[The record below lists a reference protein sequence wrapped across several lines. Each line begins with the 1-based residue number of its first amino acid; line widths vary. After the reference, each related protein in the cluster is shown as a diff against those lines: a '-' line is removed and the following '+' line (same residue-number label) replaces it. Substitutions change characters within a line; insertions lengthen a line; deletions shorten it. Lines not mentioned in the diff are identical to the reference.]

1 MAFDP
6 GLLARLDDAEER
18 RAAWRRVIVR
28 LSEEDGGPSPLE
40 GLAPDE
46 VVKGVRAALDAGLA
60 DDVAF
65 VDAPRAGAALYAL
78 ASALPPGTPEQ
89 RELGRKVFARL
100 LGGDAHT
107 FVAIATSMALAGGK
121 AFASAPVHAR
131 IGLVV
136 ELPLAHGVHDGALA
150 LALVGRRQLGRD
162 WVVGPSRGSLA
173 ARRLSARLIE
183 RAACEASRRAARGDP
198 FALRWLEAEALRS
211 AAARLHADRESLV
224 WRHAAVARGMV
235 APFVD
240 GGVERLVQDLSSNLS
255 PTEWRRA
262 ATAVGALVGVRP
274 GPGAE
279 RARALLAS
287 DVLAKDPG
295 VAGALVWGLTR
306 SMEAELDASLELL
319 AEVARDA
326 PVAAAEAFG
335 DLALEWPGV
344 DSVAQIVREVA
355 RALDAT
361 NDDDAHVLARQIR
374 EDLGDCE
381 TRPEAVRPI
390 IAGALDAF
398 ASQGAQ
404 AAIAYARPAVDA
416 ASASLDALD
425 LAGAASNAALGRRS
439 LLGEL
444 RDLDVAWLR
453 GGALVELARLDDATR
468 GKDTAHL
475 GEALDRSR
483 ERLAEWV
490 LAREAA
496 SDASVAVAAR
506 ALRVLVH
513 LVDTDL
519 GDDEAGAAKLRK
531 RWGAVVGALLSR
543 FEGVQPV
550 ALRRATTASL
560 ARLIDTL
567 VRAGVIDPVDAVLAC
582 AAQGADVDRFEVLAE
597 ASMDASVR
605 HAMARYATFVTAVAS
620 AAGEAIVDALDAW
633 TADMVPDHTVRAETL
648 RKVLHRLGQALRAIV
663 RARSLRDLSSAR
675 GTEADVVA
683 AFETAVEQLV
693 RMTRGARARLVP
705 ATATAAPQAEDG
717 AAVALAVEIA
727 RVLSG
732 TQNNIAE
739 AALEHTRHRAR
750 ELPTVLGRVC
760 ENVISRVADL
770 PADDIEPPQSLGR
783 STGEADLPAWLPPR
797 RTLGGFYVLGRL
809 GSGGGGSVFVAQ
821 RVEDRL
827 DATAERFALK
837 VPNYAMV
844 ATGTMSEPEFLQMFR
859 SEASALLTLPEHPN
873 LARFVTFDSGCR
885 PKPILV
891 MELVNGVT
899 LEHVIQARAL
909 DAARALAILDDI
921 AAGLGALH
929 AVGVGHL
936 DVKPSNVVLRV
947 APGEKGR
954 NGQAVLVDFGLAG
967 RHVRPGCASGSYGA
981 PEVWTDVRD
990 AAPSAADVYSFACL
1004 AFETLTGRVLF
1015 SAVDE
1020 VAVIAQHVAHDGL
1033 PDALRV
1039 ASNQPGMAGL
1049 VEVLFSML
1057 RRDPSA
1063 RPSMS
1068 EARVSLSRLGRALA
1082 RQRWPFAEPRAAR

>member
-6 GLLARLDDAEER
+6 GLLARLDDAQER

-28 LSEEDGGPSPLE
+28 LVEQDGGPSPLE
-40 GLAPDE
+40 GLDPDE

-60 DDVAF
+60 DDVPF

-121 AFASAPVHAR
+121 AFASAPVRAR

-136 ELPLAHGVHDGALA
+136 EMPLSHGVHDGGLALA
-150 LALVGRRQLGRD
+150 LAGRRQLGRE

-183 RAACEASRRAARGDP
+183 RAACEASRRASRGDP

-211 AAARLHADRESLV
+211 AAGRLHADRESLV
-224 WRHAAVARGMV
+224 WRHAAIARGVV

-240 GGVERLVQDLSSNLS
+240 GGMERLAQDLSPNLS

-262 ATAVGALVGVRP
+262 ATAIGALVGVRP
-274 GPGAE
+274 GVGAE
-279 RARALLAS
+279 HTRALLGS

-295 VAGALVWGLTR
+295 VAGALVWGLAR
-306 SMEAELDASLELL
+306 SMEAELEASLELL
-319 AEVARDA
+319 REVARNA

-335 DLALEWPGV
+335 DLALEWPRV
-344 DSVAQIVREVA
+344 EPVAQVVREVA
-355 RALDAT
+355 MALDAT
-361 NDDDAHVLARQIR
+361 SDDDAHVLGRQLR

-381 TRPEAVRPI
+381 PPPEAVRPL
-390 IAGALDAF
+390 IARALGAF

-404 AAIAYARPAVDA
+404 AAIAFARPAVDA
-416 ASASLDALD
+416 AEASLDALD
-425 LAGAASNAALGRRS
+425 LAGGGAEGALGRRS

-453 GGALVELARLDDATR
+453 GGALVELARMDDSTR
-468 GKDTAHL
+468 GKDTEHL
-475 GEALDRSR
+475 GEALDRAR

-496 SDASVAVAAR
+496 SDASVVVAAR

-519 GDDEAGAAKLRK
+519 GDDDAGAAKLRK
-531 RWGAVVGALLSR
+531 RWGGVAGALLSR

-567 VRAGVIDPVDAVLAC
+567 VRSGVVDPVDAVLAC

-597 ASMDASVR
+597 ASMDAAVR
-605 HAMARYATFVTAVAS
+605 HAMARYGTFVTAVG
-620 AAGEAIVDALDAW
+620 AATGAAVVDALDAW
-633 TADMVPDHTVRAETL
+633 TVDLVPDHTVRAETL
-648 RKVLHRLGQALRAIV
+648 RKVLHRLGQALRTIAG
-663 RARSLRDLSSAR
+663 ARSLRDLSSAR

-683 AFETAVEQLV
+683 AFETAVEQLG

-705 ATATAAPQAEDG
+705 ATVREAPEPEDG
-717 AAVALAVEIA
+717 AAVTLAVEVA

-732 TQNNIAE
+732 TQQEIAGP
-739 AALEHTRHRAR
+739 ALERAR
-750 ELPTVLGRVC
+750 RGANELAPALGRVC
-760 ENVISRVADL
+760 EHFIARVVEL
-770 PADDIEPPQSLGR
+770 PADDLEPPQSLGR
-783 STGEADLPAWLPPR
+783 AAGTDDLPAWLPLR

-827 DATAERFALK
+827 DPTAERFALK

-859 SEASALLTLPEHPN
+859 SEASALLALPEHPN

-891 MELVNGVT
+891 MELVAGVT
-899 LEHVIQARAL
+899 LEHVIEARAL
-909 DAARALAILDDI
+909 DMGRALAILDDV
-921 AAGLGALH
+921 AAGLVAMH

-981 PEVWTDVRD
+981 PEVWTGAKD
-990 AAPSAADVYSFACL
+990 AAPSVADVYSFACL
-1004 AFETLTGRVLF
+1004 VFETLTGRALF
-1015 SAVDE
+1015 AAPDE
-1020 VAVIAQHVAHDGL
+1020 VALIAQHVAHDGL
-1033 PDALRV
+1033 PEALRV
-1039 ASNQPGMAGL
+1039 ASNHPGMASV
-1049 VEVLFSML
+1049 VELLFSML
-1057 RRDPSA
+1057 RRDPAA
-1063 RPSMS
+1063 RPAMS
-1068 EARVSLSRLGRALA
+1068 EARVSLSRLGNALT
-1082 RQRWPFAEPRAAR
+1082 RQRWPLAEPRVAR